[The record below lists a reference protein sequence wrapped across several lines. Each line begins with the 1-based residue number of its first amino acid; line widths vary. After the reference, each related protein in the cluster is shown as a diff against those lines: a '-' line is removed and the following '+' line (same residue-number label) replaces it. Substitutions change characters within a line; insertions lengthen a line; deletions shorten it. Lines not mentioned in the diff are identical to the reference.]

1 MKTPEQLKGTIRN
14 MAAQKNLRPQE
25 VLQMFLFERVLERL
39 AGSRYRKN
47 FILKG
52 GLLISSMLGIEE
64 RTTIDMDT
72 TVRGIRMEEPEI
84 TSVIKEILSIDV
96 GDGIDFSFRKIE
108 PIREDDTYSNF
119 RVHIDARY
127 GKINSP
133 MKLDI
138 TTGDEITPA
147 AIQYDYPLLFEH
159 KTVPFMAY
167 TLETILAEKYE
178 TIIRRNIGTTRAR
191 DFYDLHTLYRERYS
205 EIRPDILRM
214 AVAHTAKKRGSASA
228 LADWEEILQDIREEP
243 MLVSFWHKYTAEN
256 PYIGK
261 LLFSE
266 VLDTVERIGR
276 LLQE

>member
-1 MKTPEQLKGTIRN
+1 MKTPEQLKGAIRS

-39 AGSRYRKN
+39 AASRYRNN

-52 GLLISSMLGIEE
+52 GLLISSMIGIDE

-72 TVRGIRMEEPEI
+72 TVRGIRMEEMEI
-84 TSVIKEILSIDV
+84 TTIIGEILSLDV
-96 GDGIDFSFRKIE
+96 DDGIDFVFRKIE
-108 PIREDDTYSNF
+108 PIREDDIYSNF

-133 MKLDI
+133 MKIDI

-147 AIQYDYPLLFEH
+147 AIQYDYPFLFED
-159 KTVPFMAY
+159 KTVPVMAY

-191 DFYDLHTLYRERYS
+191 DFYDLHTLYRERKS
-205 EIRPDILRM
+205 EIRGDVLRL
-214 AVAHTAKKRGSASA
+214 AVAHTAKKRGSDRE
-228 LADWEEILQDIREEP
+228 LEDWAEIVQDIREEP
-243 MLVSFWHKYTAEN
+243 ALVSLWHNYAVEN

-261 LLFSE
+261 LQFSE
-266 VLDTVERIGR
+266 VVDTVEHIGR